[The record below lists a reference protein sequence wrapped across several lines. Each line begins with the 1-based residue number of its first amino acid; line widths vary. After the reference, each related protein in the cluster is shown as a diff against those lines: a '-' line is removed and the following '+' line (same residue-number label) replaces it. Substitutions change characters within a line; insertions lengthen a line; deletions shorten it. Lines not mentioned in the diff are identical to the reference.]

1 MEEYARQR
9 GLHRVMIPIPV
20 LTPRLSSLWLGLVT
34 PVYARIGRKLID
46 SIRNA
51 TVVKDPSALTL
62 FAIKPKGLREMI
74 TRAMQNEDN
83 EFALTRWSDAL
94 SSTGLERSWGGVR
107 LGNRL
112 VDSRT
117 VEVAV
122 PAEEAFRP
130 IRRIG
135 GATGWYYGN
144 GLWRLRGFVDTLV
157 VGQVAP
163 GPAGSG
169 LRPSRGYAGLWRV
182 EAIEKTASFACLP
195 R

>member
-1 MEEYARQR
+1 M
-9 GLHRVMIPIPV
+9 
-20 LTPRLSSLWLGLVT
+20 T

-51 TVVKDPSALTL
+51 TVVKDPLALTL

-83 EFALTRWSDAL
+83 EFAVTRWSDAL

-144 GLWRLRGFVDTLV
+144 WLWRLRGLLTPWSV
-157 VGQVAP
+157 
-163 GPAGSG
+163 GSG
-169 LRPSRGYAGLWRV
+169 CAGAGGIRTPSESGIRWTFGALRQLKKPQASPVCRDEIAGTGLVGVQWNLTERH
-182 EAIEKTASFACLP
+182 P
-195 R
+195 

>member
-1 MEEYARQR
+1 
-9 GLHRVMIPIPV
+9 MIPIPV

-74 TRAMQNEDN
+74 TRAIQNEDN

-94 SSTGLERSWGGVR
+94 SSMGTERSWGGVR
-107 LGNRL
+107 FGNRL

-144 GLWRLRGFVDTLV
+144 WLWRFRGFVDTLV
-157 VGQVAP
+157 GGV
-163 GPAGSG
+163 G
-169 LRPSRGYAGLWRV
+169 LRRGRRDPDSVRDVARN
-182 EAIEKTASFACLP
+182 P
-195 R
+195 

>member
-1 MEEYARQR
+1 
-9 GLHRVMIPIPV
+9 
-20 LTPRLSSLWLGLVT
+20 
-34 PVYARIGRKLID
+34 
-46 SIRNA
+46 
-51 TVVKDPSALTL
+51 
-62 FAIKPKGLREMI
+62 MI

-157 VGQVAP
+157 GGVRVAP

-169 LRPSRGYAGLWRV
+169 LRRVGDTLDFWRV